1 MRYQTVSHEE
11 LLKACREQF
20 DNARCGEMTANTT
33 HLVHPKVG
41 QRRELPK
48 ASTDCLLSLAAAPAF
63 AIMALLTGI
72 ADGGMPSMLCSA
84 AHDASSLTGMVPM
97 YLLMS
102 ALHSAPWLRLIPNN
116 RACPDATV
124 APLVIARSH
133 PGTTAAAA
141 LEGRNAQ

>member
-11 LLKACREQF
+11 LLKTSREQS
-20 DNARCGEMTANTT
+20 DNARCGEMISNTT
-33 HLVHPKVG
+33 HSIHPDVG
-41 QRRELPK
+41 QRPELPK

-63 AIMALLTGI
+63 AIMALVAGI
-72 ADGGMPSMLCSA
+72 PDGGMPGVLCPA

-102 ALHSAPWLRLIPNN
+102 ALHSAPWLRLITNN
-116 RACPDATV
+116 RACPDSTV
-124 APLVIARSH
+124 APLVIGRSH

-141 LEGRNAQ
+141 LEGRNAK

>member
-11 LLKACREQF
+11 LLKACREQL

-33 HLVHPKVG
+33 HLVHAKVG
-41 QRRELPK
+41 QCRELSK
-48 ASTDCLLSLAAAPAF
+48 ASANCLLSLAAAPAF
-63 AIMALLTGI
+63 AIMALVAGI

-102 ALHSAPWLRLIPNN
+102 AFHSAPWLRLITNWRRSAYRRTPA
-116 RACPDATV
+116 RPGDAGC
-124 APLVIARSH
+124 AS
-133 PGTTAAAA
+133 AAAA
-141 LEGRNAQ
+141 PAAVQI